1 MDAANAITD
10 CTLGQLPPP
19 PRGANVIPGYTPPLD
34 RWLNAVHVL
43 GVRGVA
49 GWQRWVAT

>member
-10 CTLGQLPPP
+10 CTLGQLPP

-34 RWLNAVHVL
+34 RWLNAVL

-49 GWQRWVAT
+49 AGWQR